1 MGLIDLNS
9 QDDADS
15 IVTFEAYAPAV
26 APAANKSMIS
36 LTNTSSTK
44 IAKIRAI
51 YLTNPQT
58 SAVTGVMLNFE
69 LRRIVSH
76 SAGTSITPI
85 QYDTAVTLDAGI
97 TARTG
102 STVVTE
108 GGIIRRWVYSSDEHG
123 AGTVDVEASDY
134 PIMAAIPIFQQEKYS
149 GPLILRQNQGITLK
163 QTISST
169 VGTWDINIVF
179 SQE

>member
-1 MGLIDLNS
+1 MSLVDLNT
-9 QDDADS
+9 QDNADL
-15 IVTFEAYAPAV
+15 IETFMAYAPSV
-26 APAANKSMIS
+26 APAQNKSMIS
-36 LTNTSSTK
+36 ITNTSATK

-58 SAVTGVMLNFE
+58 TAVNGAVLNFE

-76 SAGTSITPI
+76 SAGTSLTPI
-85 QYDTAVTLDAGI
+85 EYDTSITLDSGI

-108 GGIIRRWVYSSDEHG
+108 GGIIRRWVYSSDDHG
-123 AGTVDVEASDY
+123 VGANDVESFDY
-134 PIMAAIPIFQQEKYS
+134 TINSTIPIFQQEKYS
-149 GPLILRQNQGITLK
+149 GPLVLRQNQGITLK

-169 VGTWDINIVF
+169 VGVWDINVIF

>member
-1 MGLIDLNS
+1 MGIKDLNT

-15 IVTFEAYAPAV
+15 IITFEVRAGDV
-26 APAANKSMIS
+26 APALNKSMIS
-36 LTNTSSTK
+36 VTNTGTK
-44 IAKIRAI
+44 VCKIREV

-58 SAVTGVMLNFE
+58 TAITGVMLNFE

-76 SAGTSITPI
+76 SAGTSLTPFP
-85 QYDTAVTLDAGI
+85 YNTALTLDGGI

-102 STVVTE
+102 ATVVTE
-108 GGIIRRWVYSSDEHG
+108 GGIIRRWTYSSDEHG
-123 AGTVDVEASDY
+123 VGALDQEGSDY
-134 PIMAAIPIFQQEKYS
+134 PIMAAIPIFRQGRYS
-149 GPLILRQNQGITLK
+149 GPLVILQNEGITLK

-169 VGTWDINIVF
+169 VGTWDINIIF